1 MAENLALTAIANCVA
16 ACILNMAKTDGRNFS
31 CGPFAATPL
40 PNHPSPPAPW
50 VVDNP
55 NNSSLGTKTKKA
67 NLAIVLGKHA

>member
-40 PNHPSPPAPW
+40 PNHSSPPAPW

-55 NNSSLGTKTKKA
+55 EQ
-67 NLAIVLGKHA
+67 